1 MPSDACCVP
10 GCAPSTLLHRFPDD
24 RADPERATEWRQRLD
39 VAATV
44 DSLVCC
50 GRHFSDGQYEGFDR
64 AKPLKPDA
72 VPDCNLPKIKLE
84 VESVTSLN
92 NNIEVAPEVI
102 MARSSLELDRFKQGT
117 FTSPSAV
124 VVENLDKLCR
134 LCLEMDES
142 GTHQPLF
149 GGGTD
154 GIVDSIQQSIGIE
167 IDLGDPFP
175 KQICPVCI
183 ERVNYIQRSREWF
196 LKNDN
201 LLKALFPEAIESV
214 PNDDLIIP
222 DLIPAT
228 SVAAPTEAIFFKEEA
243 GEEGT
248 EDDRILLQPLRK
260 RAPASKVRKKRTVSG
275 RPTSFCTM
283 CSREFECPRDLRT
296 HLYSAHQGVIC
307 KHCGVAYSHPGT
319 LQMHIKQHHGEK
331 ERLAEWKEQAAQN
344 LFREMA
350 EKFNGGVGQVQGGG
364 GGGGGSTGGVGDAGA
379 DTGDW
384 KGVGRGR
391 PKRQKHK

>member
-1 MPSDACCVP
+1 M
-10 GCAPSTLLHRFPDD
+10 
-24 RADPERATEWRQRLD
+24 
-39 VAATV
+39 
-44 DSLVCC
+44 
-50 GRHFSDGQYEGFDR
+50 
-64 AKPLKPDA
+64 
-72 VPDCNLPKIKLE
+72 PKIKLE

-92 NNIEVAPEVI
+92 NNVEVAPEVI
-102 MARSSLELDRFKQGT
+102 MARSSLEFDRFKEGT

-142 GTHQPLF
+142 GTHRALF

-167 IDLGDPFP
+167 IVPGDPYP

-201 LLKALFPEAIESV
+201 LLKALVPEASGSV
-214 PNDDLIIP
+214 ANEDLIIP
-222 DLIPAT
+222 DELPAT
-228 SVAAPTEAIFFKEEA
+228 LAAAPTEAIFFKEEA
-243 GEEGT
+243 GEEST
-248 EDDRILLQPLRK
+248 EEGRTLLQPQRK
-260 RAPASKVRKKRTVSG
+260 RAPASKARKKRMVAG

-364 GGGGGSTGGVGDAGA
+364 GVGEAGA
-379 DTGDW
+379 DTGEW

-391 PKRQKHK
+391 PKRQKNK